1 MSAPHPT
8 PLPDGLHRLLRAGLP
23 VVLVTVDADG
33 WGHTAMTWAVAVAP
47 DRVRFGVDHGSAT
60 LANLE
65 RAGKAALQVIAR
77 DNAIALIKGRAKPVR
92 ARIAAPFAIAMWE
105 LVPIAVKDQAN
116 QCELFKLRLTVAKE
130 AHIIEQS
137 GCVISLRASS
147 SGRCAGSAPR
157 ALRRVL
163 SRCHCPPRCDTRN
176 DDNRNE
182 DTRNQD

>member
-1 MSAPHPT
+1 MSAPQPT
-8 PLPDGLHRLLRAGLP
+8 RLPEGLHRLLRAGLP

-105 LVPIAVKDQAN
+105 LVPIAVKDQAWAPV
-116 QCELFKLRLTVAKE
+116 TVSPLAYAWTGPKAE
-130 AHIIEQS
+130 
-137 GCVISLRASS
+137 
-147 SGRCAGSAPR
+147 
-157 ALRRVL
+157 ALRRAEEAVL
-163 SRCHCPPRCDTRN
+163 AELRDWKG
-176 DDNRNE
+176 
-182 DTRNQD
+182 